1 MDDRELILE
10 EGEVNESPPEAPGED
25 ETAVKS
31 DVEEALEILLGVEQ
45 AAEIPVTAG
54 IRKAS
59 RAKAHPVTLADRAR
73 AFRARIDALEAER
86 EVRNE
91 SK

>member
-1 MDDRELILE
+1 MDERELILE
-10 EGEVNESPPEAPGED
+10 EGEVNESPPESPGED

-45 AAEIPVTAG
+45 ETVQTAG
-54 IRKAS
+54 IRKA
-59 RAKAHPVTLADRAR
+59 AKAKAQPVTLADRAR
-73 AFRARIDALEAER
+73 AFRARIDALEAEK
-86 EVRNE
+86 EARNE